1 MFTLVGLELTI
12 CLSMSYHCLLIDSIQ
27 ILPAL
32 VSQRR
37 KQRGGRKR
45 KNRKHAKVLASQAD
59 IGDQVCIAFCD
70 NTSNLSLSLYPHPI
84 SLFFCSACLSPR
96 MWLQTLICNLI
107 KSDPLAD
114 GLHCEAGGNVRSLL
128 FYWMCEREFV
138 TLVSLWRKNKLAILG
153 RGCGL
158 FFVIFYI

>member
-1 MFTLVGLELTI
+1 MFTLVGLEHTI
-12 CLSMSYHCLLIDSIQ
+12 CLSKSYHCLLIDSIQ
-27 ILPAL
+27 IHPAL

-37 KQRGGRKR
+37 KQRGGTKR
-45 KNRKHAKVLASQAD
+45 KNRKHAKVLASQAN
-59 IGDQVCIAFCD
+59 IGDQVCIVFCD
-70 NTSNLSLSLYPHPI
+70 NTSNLSLCTPTQ
-84 SLFFCSACLSPR
+84 SLFLCSACLSPR

-138 TLVSLWRKNKLAILG
+138 TSVSLWRKNKLAILG
-153 RGCGL
+153 RGCVFLLL
-158 FFVIFYI
+158 FFCI